1 MDKSDLLNLEEIFK
15 KLTEN
20 EYEYLMELLEK
31 CIDYEASKFYYDT
44 TNENNH
50 IKPKVY
56 TSECIK
62 LLLDTVPDV
71 ILWDDSNNQSIFEFI
86 VDIQDSQ
93 NIEYIINIL
102 EDNNKTIYDIPIF
115 SSNKILPIEYIIK
128 NGNPDMI
135 KCVMTH
141 LKNIDKYNFIEILNY
156 LSKTEDREIFSIN
169 TYHNNID
176 DFVSYI
182 TEINLF
188 LQ

>member
-1 MDKSDLLNLEEIFK
+1 MDKSDLLKVEEIFK

-31 CIDYEASKFYYDT
+31 CIDYEATKFYYDT
-44 TNENNH
+44 TNENND

-62 LLLDTVPDV
+62 LLLDIVPDV

-86 VDIQDSQ
+86 VDIQDAQ

-102 EDNNKTIYDIPIF
+102 EDNNKTIYDIPMF
-115 SSNKILPIEYIIK
+115 FNKISPIEYIIK

-135 KCVMTH
+135 KCIMIH
-141 LKNIDKYNFIEILNY
+141 LKNIDRYNFNEILNC
-156 LSKTEDREIFSIN
+156 LSKIENREIFSIS

-176 DFVSYI
+176 EFVSYI
-182 TEINLF
+182 TEIDLS